1 MPEASTNNPPI
12 SDNPMIEA
20 FETMG
25 IDIPSKLKTVLL
37 AQQKMAEARPRKS
50 TRNISGLRKKMAYL
64 KAENEALTS
73 HLENLA
79 GALGACDCWGLN
91 EACKICEGKGRSG
104 FFMPDQTCFDH
115 YVAPLLNQKLNM
127 PKTRPAQSQFTGV
140 YPNQTRGVDNDG

>member
-1 MPEASTNNPPI
+1 MSETQT
-12 SDNPMIEA
+12 DNAAVLDNSMLQA
-20 FETMG
+20 FESMG
-25 IDIPSKLKTVLL
+25 LDIPPKLKTVLL
-37 AQQKMAEARPRKS
+37 AQQKMAASKPRKPKGHI
-50 TRNISGLRKKMAYL
+50 NNLRKKMAYL
-64 KAENEALTS
+64 KAENKALMS

-91 EACKICEGKGRSG
+91 AACTICEGAGRSG
-104 FFMPDQTCFDH
+104 YFMPDQACFDH